1 MIARRAGLVGLLLP
15 ALGIGLLLTFARP
28 ALGAEFEAAETR
40 TIAADE
46 TIDGSLYFGGQT
58 LVVNGTITGDL
69 LAAGSQIVVN
79 GHVNGSVM
87 GAARSLELNGQ
98 VDGAARVAA
107 QSVTVSGSIG
117 RELVVFAS
125 DAVVSPGATIGDGV
139 MAAVATLSMD
149 GAVTGDLTGDVGSLS
164 MSGQVDGSV
173 DVEASS
179 VSVGPAG
186 RINGDLRYRSRND
199 AQIAPGAQITGG
211 TDRLEPRVEQQS
223 PLDDNP
229 FLNLLG
235 LWVGL
240 LVLGYLILVLRPAH
254 VASVGQEIRLRPVP
268 SLGVGILVW
277 IGQIAGLLALCVLA
291 VLFGLLL
298 PQLGGAFVAPI
309 VVVILLAIIIALVA
323 QVYVAAG
330 IGQAIASRADLSP
343 WLAYAAGALVW
354 ALLLGLATLV
364 HGALGALLYF
374 IAWFLAL
381 GALALHHI
389 RRRRVEAAEVADVA
403 VAEAQPPPPEVGPP
417 SDTRS

>member
-1 MIARRAGLVGLLLP
+1 M
-15 ALGIGLLLTFARP
+15 LGIGLVLTFARP
-28 ALGAEFEAAETR
+28 ALGAEFEAGETR

-69 LAAGSQIVVN
+69 LAAASQIVIN
-79 GHVNGSVM
+79 GHVNGAVM
-87 GAARSLELNGQ
+87 GAARSVELNGQ

-149 GAVTGDLTGDVGSLS
+149 GAITGDLTGDVGSLS

-179 VSVGPAG
+179 VSVGPTG
-186 RINGDLRYRSRND
+186 RIGGDLRYRSRND
-199 AQIAPGAQITGG
+199 AQVAPGAQIAGRTE
-211 TDRLEPRVEQQS
+211 RLEPRVEQRS

-240 LVLGYLILVLRPAH
+240 LVLGYLILALRPAH
-254 VASVGQEIRLRPVP
+254 LASVGQEIRMRPVP
-268 SLGVGILVW
+268 SFGVGVLVW
-277 IGQIAGLLALCVLA
+277 IGQIAALVALCVLA
-291 VLFGLLL
+291 ILFGLLL

-309 VVVILLAIIIALVA
+309 IVLVLLAIVVALVA

-330 IGQAIASRADLSP
+330 IGQTIASRADLSS

-354 ALLLGLATLV
+354 ALLLGVATFV
-364 HGALGALLYF
+364 HAALGALLYF

-381 GALALHHI
+381 GALALHLM
-389 RRRRVEAAEVADVA
+389 RRRRAEAAEVADTTPVA
-403 VAEAQPPPPEVGPP
+403 VAEPPVPPPEV
-417 SDTRS
+417 S

>member
-1 MIARRAGLVGLLLP
+1 MDFRRRGLLALLLP
-15 ALGIGLLLTFARP
+15 MLGIGLVLAFARP
-28 ALGAEFEAAETR
+28 ALGAEFAAADTR

-69 LAAGSQIVVN
+69 LVAASQIVIN

-87 GAARSLELNGQ
+87 GAARSIALNGEIG
-98 VDGAARVAA
+98 GAARVAA
-107 QSVTVSGSIG
+107 QTVTVGGSIG
-117 RELVVFAS
+117 KELVVFAS
-125 DAVVSPGATIGDGV
+125 DAVLSPGATIGDGV
-139 MAAVATLSMD
+139 MAAAATLSMD
-149 GAVTGDLTGDVGSLS
+149 GVISGDLTGDVGALT
-164 MSGQVDGSV
+164 MTGQVDGTV
-173 DVEASS
+173 DVEAAS

-186 RINGDLRYRSRND
+186 RISGDLRYRSKNE
-199 AQIAPGAQITGG
+199 AQVAPGAQISGRTE
-211 TDRLEPRVEQQS
+211 RLEPKVEQTS

-240 LVLGYLILVLRPAH
+240 LVLGYLILAIRPAH
-254 VASVGQEIRLRPVP
+254 LASVGQQVRVRPMP
-268 SLGVGILVW
+268 SFGVGILVW
-277 IGQIAGLLALCVLA
+277 IGQIAALVALFVLA
-291 VLFGLLL
+291 ILFGILL

-309 VVVILLAIIIALVA
+309 IVLVLVAIVVALVA
-323 QVYVAAG
+323 QVYVAEG

-354 ALLLGLATLV
+354 AVLLGLASFL

-381 GALALHHI
+381 GALAFHI
-389 RRRRVEAAEVADVA
+389 MQRRRAEAAQVAPVA
-403 VAEAQPPPPEVGPP
+403 VVDAPPPPEAG
-417 SDTRS
+417 